1 MRAAAGRRRKLD
13 ADAVRT
19 ALEAAGGLKRE
30 DIDYI
35 VGTGA
40 GKAATLARRVLE
52 ALIPQAEACGAFF
65 MTGATSGGQWP
76 TLIHRPHLP
85 T

>member
-1 MRAAAGRRRKLD
+1 MPD
-13 ADAVRT
+13 MPDMPDMQS
-19 ALEAAGGLKRE
+19 ALNEKRPE
-30 DIDYI
+30 RN
-35 VGTGA
+35 VPRMKNA
-40 GKAATLARRVLE
+40 
-52 ALIPQAEACGAFF
+52 PQAEACGAFF